1 MSGLDNGR
9 HGETQSWPEHRD
21 ADDDRP
27 RLECGVFG
35 VFGTDD
41 ASAITALGLHAL
53 QHRGQEACGIASF
66 DGQRFHTERHMGY
79 VGDAFTGAD
88 LVQRLP
94 GPYAIGHTRYS
105 TAGGSFI
112 RNVQPMFADLEA
124 GGVAIA
130 HNGNL
135 TNFLALRERL
145 VIEGAIF
152 QSTSDSEVILHLI
165 ARSRK
170 ARVVDRFIE
179 ALSQIEG
186 GYALVALTNKKMIG
200 VRDPLGIRPLV
211 LGELNG
217 KPVLASETCAL
228 DMIGARFVRDV
239 EHGEMVVISD
249 TGVESLRPFPASHA
263 RPCVFEYVYFARPD
277 SVVNGRS
284 VYEVRKRMG
293 RRLAE
298 ETMVPADVVVP
309 VPDSGV
315 PAALGFSQASGVPFE
330 MGIIRNHYVGRTFIQ
345 PTQGVRELGVRMKH
359 SPNRAALQ
367 GKRVVLIDDSVV
379 RGTTSLKIVRM
390 VREAGAKEVHLR
402 SASPPIKWPDFY
414 GIDMPE
420 RDQLLA
426 ANHSVEEMARKLEVD
441 SLGFL
446 SVEGLY
452 WAMDAGVRNPAQP
465 QFTDHYFT
473 GDYPTRLLDR
483 EIAEGRN
490 EVSEKQLSLLVSA

>member
-1 MSGLDNGR
+1 M
-9 HGETQSWPEHRD
+9 TFAPQPFQRD
-21 ADDDRP
+21 PDDDRP

-35 VFGTDD
+35 VFGTPD
-41 ASAITALGLHAL
+41 AAAVAALGLHAL
-53 QHRGQEACGIASF
+53 QHRGQEACGIAST
-66 DGQRFHTERHMGY
+66 DGKLFSTERHMGL

-94 GPYAIGHTRYS
+94 GHSAIGHTRYS
-105 TAGGSFI
+105 TAGGSHI
-112 RNVQPMFADLEA
+112 RNVQPMFADLDT
-124 GGVAIA
+124 GGIAIA

-135 TNFLALRERL
+135 TNFMTLRTQL
-145 VIEGAIF
+145 VAEGAIF

-170 ARVVDRFIE
+170 ARIVDRFID

-186 GYALVALTNKKMIG
+186 GFALVALTGDKLIG
-200 VRDPLGIRPLV
+200 ARDPLGIRPLV
-211 LGELNG
+211 LGDLNG
-217 KPVLASETCAL
+217 KPVFASETCAL

-239 EHGEMVVISD
+239 EHGEVVVCSEA
-249 TGVESLRPFPASHA
+249 GMESLRPFPAAKA
-263 RPCVFEYVYFARPD
+263 RPCLFEYVYFARPD
-277 SVVNGRS
+277 SVVNGRPI
-284 VYEVRKRMG
+284 YDVRKRMG
-293 RRLAE
+293 ARLARE
-298 ETMVPADVVVP
+298 SHVPADVVVP

-315 PAALGFSQASGVPFE
+315 PAALGYAQESGVPFE

-359 SPNRAALQ
+359 SPNRQVLE
-367 GKRVVLIDDSVV
+367 GKRVVLIDDSIV
-379 RGTTSLKIVRM
+379 RGTTSVKIVRM

-414 GIDMPE
+414 GIDMPD
-420 RDQLLA
+420 RDKLLA
-426 ANHSVEEMARKLEVD
+426 ATKSLEEMRRLLEVD

-452 WAMDAGVRNPAQP
+452 AAMDAGPRDPALP

-490 EVSEKQLSLLVSA
+490 EPAARQLSLLVTV